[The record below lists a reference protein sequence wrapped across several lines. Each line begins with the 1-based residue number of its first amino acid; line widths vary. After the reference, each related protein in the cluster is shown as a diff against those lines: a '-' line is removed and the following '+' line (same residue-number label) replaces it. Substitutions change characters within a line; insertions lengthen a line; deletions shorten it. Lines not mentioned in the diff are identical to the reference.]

1 MFNDN
6 DLLEFIGKIINKGDS
21 SDVSVIKDN
30 MTKFRDY
37 LELTKMCSN
46 EVLQGMDIV
55 IGCTDELVALK
66 DKIGSIDISS
76 IIKQKDET
84 KASKEKIIGSKKKS
98 IGQYEDKH
106 YCHYGTISYD
116 TPSYY
121 SSSCGGGSSYRSHC

>member
-46 EVLQGMDIV
+46 EVLQEMDIV

-76 IIKQKDET
+76 IIRQKDET
-84 KASKEKIIGSKKKS
+84 KASK
-98 IGQYEDKH
+98 
-106 YCHYGTISYD
+106 
-116 TPSYY
+116 
-121 SSSCGGGSSYRSHC
+121 